1 MLQPRLLP
9 LAACV
14 LSVAG
19 LWAQE
24 PAPAPAP
31 TPSSPPSAPSPAPS
45 PSNPASAALTPAPG
59 HEGETVARAVP
70 PSAVMNLVL
79 PTDNDALLR
88 GKPEEFYMYV
98 DRNFEGQA
106 SKPWEGG
113 QYGYFR
119 GPVRVSPEQVVYMHF
134 HEGID
139 IACQK
144 RSEKGEPEDEVRSIS
159 DGEVV
164 HVSDLPGGSNYG
176 RYIVIRHNWGEGP
189 FYSLYAHLSKCLVK
203 EGDKVQPRTPI
214 AIMGHTGDGINV
226 QRSHTHLELNL
237 MLNSQFGEW
246 HDTNFK
252 DNPNRHGPYNGL
264 NLSGMDIAALY
275 LAHQKN
281 PALTVA
287 EFLKTQTVVFKV
299 LVPRHGDIELTKTYP
314 WMGEHLDQPS
324 PSVEISFTDGAVPL
338 KIAPSAEAVASPKVS
353 WVKDNGVPHIYYTH
367 RCVSGSGPIGTLTG
381 SGLQYIQL
389 ITGDFAR
396 APVADTSKKAPAASP
411 KSSKKA
417 PAKKKKKQDS

>member
-1 MLQPRLLP
+1 MLHSRLLS
-9 LAACV
+9 LAGMAYAACA
-14 LSVAG
+14 L
-19 LWAQE
+19 AQE
-24 PAPAPAP
+24 PAPVSP
-31 TPSSPPSAPSPAPS
+31 TTPDTKPETVSRAAPPSAPM
-45 PSNPASAALTPAPG
+45 T
-59 HEGETVARAVP
+59 
-70 PSAVMNLVL
+70 LVL

-98 DRNFEGQA
+98 DRNFEGEA
-106 SKPWEGG
+106 TKPWEGG

-119 GPVRVSPEQVVYMHF
+119 GPVRVGPQVVFMHF

-176 RYIVIRHNWGEGP
+176 RYIVIKHDWGEGP

-203 EGDKVQPRTPI
+203 EGDKVQPRTPV
-214 AIMGHTGDGINV
+214 AVMGHTGEGINM

-246 HDTNFK
+246 HDANFK
-252 DNPNRHGPYNGL
+252 SSPNRHGPYNGL

-281 PALTVA
+281 PGITVA
-287 EFLKTQTVVFKV
+287 QFLKTQPVVFKV
-299 LVPRHGDIELTKTYP
+299 LVPRRSDIELAKAYP
-314 WMGEHLDQPS
+314 WMAENLDQPS
-324 PSVEISFTDGAVPL
+324 PSWEISFSDGAVPL
-338 KIAPSAEAVASPKVS
+338 KITPSSEAVASPKLS
-353 WVKDNGVPHIYYTH
+353 WVKDNGVPHLYYTR
-367 RCVSGSGPIGTLTG
+367 RCVSGSGAAGTLTG
-381 SGLQYIQL
+381 TGLQYIQL
-389 ITGDFAR
+389 ITGDFTRPPA
-396 APVADTSKKAPAASP
+396 VADSTPKKATAS
-411 KSSKKA
+411 KSSKKSST
-417 PAKKKKKQDS
+417 KKKKQDS